1 MAEVYDEFDDLEM
14 AEDDETEEGKYLTF
28 NLDTEAYGLEI
39 TYVTEIIG
47 IQKITEVPEL
57 PEYVKGIMSLRGQII
72 PVVDVRLRFGKPA
85 RSYDERTCV
94 IVVEIADI
102 TVGLIVDGVTEVVAI
117 PAEEIV
123 PHPDLDESDSRQF
136 VKGIGKVGTSV
147 KLILD
152 CHKLLA
158 DDEGENPDREIG
170 Y

>member
-1 MAEVYDEFDDLEM
+1 
-14 AEDDETEEGKYLTF
+14 
-28 NLDTEAYGLEI
+28 
-39 TYVTEIIG
+39 
-47 IQKITEVPEL
+47 
-57 PEYVKGIMSLRGQII
+57 I

-136 VKGIGKVGTSV
+136 VNGIGKVGTSV

-152 CHKLLA
+152 CHKLLT

>member
-1 MAEVYDEFDDLEM
+1 MAEEYDEFDDLEM
-14 AEDDETEEGKYLTF
+14 SEGDETEEGKYLTF
-28 NLDTEAYGLEI
+28 TLDAEAYGLEI

-72 PVVDVRLRFGKPA
+72 PVVDIRLRFGKPA
-85 RSYDERTCV
+85 RNYDERTCV

-102 TVGLIVDGVTEVVAI
+102 TVGLIVDGVAEVVAI

-136 VKGIGKVGTSV
+136 VRGISKVGTSV

-152 CHKLLA
+152 CNKLLA
-158 DDEGENPDREIG
+158 DDKEENPNREAG